1 LVYTITMDK
10 QAILKR
16 VTKRINAIS
25 GSKHSVEFCK
35 DNFVEVINSRYIG
48 DIYEA
53 FDSMDDKELDKY
65 ISGILD
71 I

>member
-1 LVYTITMDK
+1 MYNKLMDK

-16 VTKRINAIS
+16 VTKRLNAIS

-35 DNFVEVINSRYIG
+35 DNFVEVINSRYVG

-53 FDSMDDKELDKY
+53 FDSMEDKELDKY
-65 ISGILD
+65 ISDLLD